1 MYGINIMWLEVEIVY
16 MIVINVQLII
26 AIYEKLFI

>member
-1 MYGINIMWLEVEIVY
+1 MWLAVEIVY

-26 AIYEKLFI
+26 AIYEKLFIWKGLV